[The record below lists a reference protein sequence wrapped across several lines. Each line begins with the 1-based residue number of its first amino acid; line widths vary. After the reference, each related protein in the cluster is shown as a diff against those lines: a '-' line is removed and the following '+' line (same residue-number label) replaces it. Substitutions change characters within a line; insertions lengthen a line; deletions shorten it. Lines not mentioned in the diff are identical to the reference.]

1 MKSYYSRMNLPEPVV
16 PAVQALS
23 LLKGQTALV
32 TGANS
37 GIGRAI
43 AIALARAG
51 ANVVVNYV
59 TRPEDAEAVVEEI
72 RGKGQRAMIVR
83 ADVADESQVQ
93 AMFAGAVHEFGTID
107 ILVSNAGMERNA
119 PFHEMSAAQ
128 WDAVM
133 NVNLRGAFLCAR
145 EAVREFLRR
154 GVRPDISVAAGKI
167 IFTSSV
173 HEVIP
178 WAGHVNYAAS
188 KGGLML
194 LMKSLAQEVAE
205 KRIRVNSIA
214 PGAIR
219 TPINAAAWSTPEAYA
234 ALMKLVPYKRIGE
247 VEEIGRAAVWLASDF
262 TDYLVGTTLFIDGG
276 MTLYPGFE
284 TGG

>member
-1 MKSYYSRMNLPEPVV
+1 M
-16 PAVQALS
+16 
-23 LLKGQTALV
+23 

-43 AIALARAG
+43 AISLGKAG

-59 TRPEDAEAVVEEI
+59 TKPEDAEAVAEEI
-72 RGKGQRAMIVR
+72 RSGGQRAMTAQ
-83 ADVADESQVQ
+83 ADVGDEAQVQ
-93 AMFAGAVHEFGTID
+93 AMFAAAVREFGTVD

-119 PFHEMSAAQ
+119 PFHEMTTAQ

-167 IFTSSV
+167 IFISSV
-173 HEVIP
+173 HDIIP

-219 TPINAAAWSTPEAYA
+219 TPDQHGRVVDARGLRRAHEAR
-234 ALMKLVPYKRIGE
+234 ALQAHRRGRGDRPRRGLARVGLHRLHRRHDALHRWRDDAVSRI
-247 VEEIGRAAVWLASDF
+247 RDRR
-262 TDYLVGTTLFIDGG
+262 
-276 MTLYPGFE
+276 
-284 TGG
+284 

>member
-1 MKSYYSRMNLPEPVV
+1 MKSYYEHMKLPQPVL
-16 PAVQALS
+16 PSLQHLA

-43 AIALARAG
+43 ALALGQAG

-59 TRPEDAEAVVEEI
+59 AKPEDAEAVATEI
-72 RGKGQRAMIVR
+72 RAAGSGAMIAK
-83 ADVADESQVQ
+83 ADVSDESQVQ
-93 AMFAGAVHEFGTID
+93 AMFAAAVQQFGTVD
-107 ILVSNAGMERNA
+107 ILASNAGLEKNA
-119 PFHEMSAAQ
+119 PFHEMSLAQ

-154 GVRPDISVAAGKI
+154 GVRPEVSVSAGKI

-205 KRIRVNSIA
+205 KRIRVNSIG

-219 TPINAAAWSTPEAYA
+219 GLCRADEAG
-234 ALMKLVPYKRIGE
+234 ALQAHRRGRRDRPRRGLAGLGLQRLHRRHHAVHRRRHDAVPGLR
-247 VEEIGRAAVWLASDF
+247 
-262 TDYLVGTTLFIDGG
+262 DGG
-276 MTLYPGFE
+276 LNPVPR
-284 TGG
+284 